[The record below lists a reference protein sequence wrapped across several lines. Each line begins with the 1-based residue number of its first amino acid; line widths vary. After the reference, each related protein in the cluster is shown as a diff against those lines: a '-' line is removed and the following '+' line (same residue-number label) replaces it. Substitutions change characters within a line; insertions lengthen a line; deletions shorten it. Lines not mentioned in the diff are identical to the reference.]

1 MNFHESTA
9 KEYRGRHGWNIKK
22 SGGKKEGTRLKGFSS
37 SVLSRVDFVAE
48 EKKNKEEEEEE
59 KEEDPW
65 ERSGSRDEKKG
76 DLGSSNYDAVV
87 RTPST

>member
-22 SGGKKEGTRLKGFSS
+22 SGGKKEGTRLKGSSS

-48 EKKNKEEEEEE
+48 EKKK
-59 KEEDPW
+59 
-65 ERSGSRDEKKG
+65 
-76 DLGSSNYDAVV
+76 
-87 RTPST
+87 